1 MRKLVLIGLS
11 TLFFAGSAPK
21 VSANPAIPFGAS
33 ICSTGVGC
41 IVLGI
46 VVIGGVAYHLI
57 QKPDGSRMHVPILVD
72 PEDPDGSMNVPENG
86 GFFAESYAEA
96 KRRCKSRGYRDAI
109 SQNYPSGGKY
119 FTCIR

>member
-1 MRKLVLIGLS
+1 MRRLILIGLS

-57 QKPDGSRMHVPILVD
+57 QKPDGSRVHVPILVD
-72 PEDPDGSMNVPENG
+72 PEDPDGSMSVPNDG
-86 GFFAESYAEA
+86 GFFLQRTV
-96 KRRCKSRGYRDAI
+96 KQLTRDANREASTEQSEEDTLPEDI
-109 SQNYPSGGKY
+109 TTYA
-119 FTCIR
+119 